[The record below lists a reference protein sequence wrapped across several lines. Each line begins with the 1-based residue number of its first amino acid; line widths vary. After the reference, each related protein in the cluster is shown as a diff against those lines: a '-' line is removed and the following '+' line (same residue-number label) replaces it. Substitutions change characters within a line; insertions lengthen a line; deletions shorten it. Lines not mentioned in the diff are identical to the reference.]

1 MPTATVELPSLL
13 ARIAGEKHV
22 SVAADT
28 VGGALAALLATHP
41 GLRQH
46 LLDDRGELRPN
57 VLCAV
62 DGEPTRLS
70 TSDRDAAL
78 VDGATIVFV
87 PSVAGG

>member
-1 MPTATVELPSLL
+1 MPTVTVELPSLL

-22 SVAADT
+22 GVDADT
-28 VGGALAALLATHP
+28 VGGALGALLATHP

-46 LLDDRGELRPN
+46 LLDDRGELRAN

-62 DGEPTRLS
+62 DGEPTRLGAAE
-70 TSDRDAAL
+70 RDAAL
-78 VDGATIVFV
+78 ADGATIVFV